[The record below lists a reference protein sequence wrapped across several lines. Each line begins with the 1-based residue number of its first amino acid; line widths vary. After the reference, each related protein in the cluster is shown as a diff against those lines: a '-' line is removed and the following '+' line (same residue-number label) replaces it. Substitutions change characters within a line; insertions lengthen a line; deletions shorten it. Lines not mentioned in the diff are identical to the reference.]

1 MFPAFVSF
9 LILGLIH
16 LHIGALIE
24 KLIVSKQAI
33 FEGMK
38 DKKAIQ
44 DCLPLLVGIIQV
56 TSPTPGLNQLIKTPR
71 IELET

>member
-16 LHIGALIE
+16 LNIGAPIE
-24 KLIVSKQAI
+24 KLILSKKAI

-38 DKKAIQ
+38 DKTAIQ
-44 DCLPLLVGIIQV
+44 DCLPLLVGIIHV
-56 TSPTPGLNQLIKTPR
+56 TSPTPGLNQLIKFESLA
-71 IELET
+71 I